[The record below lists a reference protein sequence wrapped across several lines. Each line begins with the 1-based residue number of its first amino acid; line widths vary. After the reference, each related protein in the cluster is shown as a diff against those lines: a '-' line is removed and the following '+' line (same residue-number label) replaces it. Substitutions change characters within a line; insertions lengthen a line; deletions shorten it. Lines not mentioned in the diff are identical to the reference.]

1 MAPGVVV
8 LAQPLWFEGNTV
20 IVYHGD
26 NVYTTYCHLK
36 NIRVNVNDLV
46 SAGHLLGVI
55 GSTGRASG
63 VHLHLAMRIG
73 NANVSPLQ
81 ARDALNR
88 TIR

>member
-1 MAPGVVV
+1 
-8 LAQPLWFEGNTV
+8 
-20 IVYHGD
+20 
-26 NVYTTYCHLK
+26 VYTTYCHLK